1 LFQSNQKEFSM
12 RPFEILMEEHR
23 VIEQVLNC
31 LEHMA
36 DRCEAGAPLDIES
49 AASAIDF
56 FRVFAD
62 RCHHGKEEDLLF
74 PLMEQKGFSREQ
86 GPTGVMLDEHEQ
98 GRRHVRGMADALKE
112 LSLGDLAGKILFVE
126 HARAFVRLL
135 REHIYKE
142 DHCLFPMA
150 DQAFSAT
157 DQDELAQSFVKVEHE
172 DMGPGTHEKYLQL
185 ANQLA
190 DRFGVIKVT
199 SLSGACAGCCGH
211 HAAQSPGQ
219 TAHSGVE

>member
-1 LFQSNQKEFSM
+1 M
-12 RPFEILMEEHR
+12 RPVDTLMEEHR

-31 LEHMA
+31 LDRMA
-36 DRCEAGAPLDIES
+36 DCCDAGAPLDLES

-86 GPTGVMLDEHEQ
+86 GPTGVMLEEHER

-135 REHIYKE
+135 REHINKE

-150 DQAFSAT
+150 NQALSEV
-157 DQDELAQSFVKVEHE
+157 DQDQLARSFSKVEHE

-190 DRFGVIKVT
+190 DRFGVAKAT
-199 SLSGACAGCCGH
+199 FASGGSCGSCGH
-211 HAAQSPGQ
+211 HAQ
-219 TAHSGVE
+219 TDL

>member
-1 LFQSNQKEFSM
+1 
-12 RPFEILMEEHR
+12 MEEHR
-23 VIEQVLNC
+23 VIEQMLNC

-49 AASAIDF
+49 AASALDF

-62 RCHHGKEEDLLF
+62 RCHHGKEEDMLF
-74 PLMEQKGFSREQ
+74 PLMEQKGFSREH
-86 GPTGVMLDEHEQ
+86 GPTGVMLNEHEL

-126 HARAFVRLL
+126 HARALIQLL
-135 REHIYKE
+135 RQHIGKE

-150 DQAFSAT
+150 SQVLSEVDQEKLARSFS
-157 DQDELAQSFVKVEHE
+157 KVEHE
-172 DMGPGTHEKYLQL
+172 DLGPGTHEKYLKL

-190 DRFGVIKVT
+190 DRFGVARSMPSSDGSCV
-199 SLSGACAGCCGH
+199 SCGH
-211 HAAQSPGQ
+211 VSDR
-219 TAHSGVE
+219 

>member
-1 LFQSNQKEFSM
+1 M
-12 RPFEILMEEHR
+12 RPVDTLMEEHR

-31 LEHMA
+31 LERMA
-36 DRCEAGAPLDIES
+36 DRCDSGAPLDLES
-49 AASAIDF
+49 AANAIDF

-74 PLMEQKGFSREQ
+74 PLMEQKGFSRAE

-98 GRRHVRGMADALKE
+98 GRRHVRGMSDALKE

-126 HARAFVRLL
+126 HARAFVQLL
-135 REHIYKE
+135 RQHIHKE

-150 DQAFSAT
+150 NQAFSEV
-157 DQDELAQSFVKVEHE
+157 DQDQLARSFSQVEHE
-172 DMGPGTHEKYLQL
+172 NMGPGTHEKYLQL

-190 DRFGVIKVT
+190 DRFGVVKAMPT
-199 SLSGACAGCCGH
+199 AGGSCGSCGH
-211 HAAQSPGQ
+211 HAPTPDKLPRAAARSS
-219 TAHSGVE
+219 TI